1 MDFIIFEFTVALAC
15 IFLYLYT
22 RDLGMV
28 YLGIVAGFLFILA
41 GLPIVAT
48 DTLDFHTCGFHP
60 TNSTE
65 ETITVTS
72 NHTDTTT
79 INIDYEENCFIHQYD
94 LPWKLKEGFGVFF
107 LLIGIGTILAVSHN
121 QKKSNGD
128 GE

>member
-15 IFLYLYT
+15 VFLYLYT

-28 YLGIVAGFLFILA
+28 YLGIVSGFLFILA

-48 DTLDFHTCGFHP
+48 DTLDFQNCFIQP

-65 ETITVTS
+65 EAIIIDA
-72 NHTDTTT
+72 NHTDTT
-79 INIDYEENCFIHQYD
+79 IVNLAYSQLCFSQTYN
-94 LPWKLKEGFGVFF
+94 LPWRLKEGFGVFF

-121 QKKSNGD
+121 QKKS
-128 GE
+128 GEDE

>member
-48 DTLDFHTCGFHP
+48 DTLDFHTCYVQP
-60 TNSTE
+60 SNSTE
-65 ETITVTS
+65 EAVVVDA
-72 NHTDTTT
+72 NHTDTS
-79 INIDYEENCFIHQYD
+79 IVNVAYSEHCFAHTYD
-94 LPWKLKEGFGVFF
+94 LPWKLKEAFGAFF
-107 LLIGIGTILAVSHN
+107 ILIGLGTILAVSHN
-121 QKKSNGD
+121 QKNSGD
-128 GE
+128 VE